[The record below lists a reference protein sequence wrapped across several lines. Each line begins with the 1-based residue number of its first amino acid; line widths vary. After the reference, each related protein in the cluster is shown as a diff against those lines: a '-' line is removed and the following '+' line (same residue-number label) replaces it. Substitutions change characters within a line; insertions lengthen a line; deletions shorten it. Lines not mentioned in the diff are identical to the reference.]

1 MSGSFL
7 SAGLMKELIWGA
19 GAVHV
24 GIVLGLGVAN
34 SPLLGRWRVGERLAG
49 VPRFLRQIVYVHWA
63 YILIVVG
70 MFAALCFGF
79 AADLAGGSGLGRFL
93 SGFMAGFW
101 LLRIGLQVFYYDEQL
116 RRENRGMDL
125 LYVVSLI
132 VLVGIFGMAAL
143 RPVG

>member
-1 MSGSFL
+1 M
-7 SAGLMKELIWGA
+7 
-19 GAVHV
+19 
-24 GIVLGLGVAN
+24 
-34 SPLLGRWRVGERLAG
+34 
-49 VPRFLRQIVYVHWA
+49 HWA

-79 AADLAGGSGLGRFL
+79 ASELAGASGLGRFL

-101 LLRIGLQVFYYDEQL
+101 LLRIVLQVFYYDEEL

-125 LYVVSLI
+125 LYVGSLI
-132 VLVGIFGMAAL
+132 LLVGIFGIAAL